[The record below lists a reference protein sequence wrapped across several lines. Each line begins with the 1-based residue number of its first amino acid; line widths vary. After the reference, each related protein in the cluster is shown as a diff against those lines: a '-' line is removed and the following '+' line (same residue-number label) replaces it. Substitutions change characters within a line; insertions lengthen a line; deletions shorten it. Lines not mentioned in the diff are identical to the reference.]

1 MASSSS
7 MRRDPALLPVVA
19 ALWLALGLFVVY
31 PFVKLLITT
40 FIVDGRLSLANLMLV
55 FSNGY
60 DRLAFVNSIWLAV
73 AVAVMGTFLGFVFA
87 LAVTRINLSAP
98 LRWFISAVTVLPL
111 ISPPFTSSIALTLS
125 LGPNGIILKF
135 FGIPDFNIY
144 GFWGTWISESLT
156 YFPVA
161 FLTITS
167 VLACIDP
174 NLEDAGLSL
183 GGSPFRVFRTVTF
196 PLTMPA
202 CCFSPARSPT
212 SRRRSCSPDTSSRC
226 CRRRHICK

>member
-7 MRRDPALLPVVA
+7 MRRDPALLPVVV

-111 ISPPFTSSIALTLS
+111 ISPPFTT
-125 LGPNGIILKF
+125 
-135 FGIPDFNIY
+135 
-144 GFWGTWISESLT
+144 
-156 YFPVA
+156 
-161 FLTITS
+161 
-167 VLACIDP
+167 
-174 NLEDAGLSL
+174 
-183 GGSPFRVFRTVTF
+183 
-196 PLTMPA
+196 
-202 CCFSPARSPT
+202 
-212 SRRRSCSPDTSSRC
+212 
-226 CRRRHICK
+226 